1 MVVVV
6 MIMVIVLMICV
17 VVSVPHGA
25 LQARALDLMRRS
37 EDRQAHFSSRSVPN
51 ECRRRRL

>member
-1 MVVVV
+1 V
-6 MIMVIVLMICV
+6 MIMVIVVMICV

-51 ECRRRRL
+51 ECRRRWL